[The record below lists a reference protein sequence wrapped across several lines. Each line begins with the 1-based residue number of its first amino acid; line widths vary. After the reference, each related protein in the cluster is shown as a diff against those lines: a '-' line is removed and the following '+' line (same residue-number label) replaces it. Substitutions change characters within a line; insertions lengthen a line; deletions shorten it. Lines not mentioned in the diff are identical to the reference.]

1 MALDLGPT
9 VLGRVFSAGW
19 RDPVKLDKGKK
30 SLMSTLACFLAAI
43 ARVYFLGTALGYIS
57 IQSLDFPNI
66 SLFFKIPSREAT
78 REATRLL
85 Y

>member
-1 MALDLGPT
+1 
-9 VLGRVFSAGW
+9 
-19 RDPVKLDKGKK
+19 
-30 SLMSTLACFLAAI
+30 MSTLACFLAAI
-43 ARVYFLGTALGYIS
+43 ARVYFLGPALGYIS